1 MSKSATITED
11 TELLHSPSAAD
22 ILASEFMEPL
32 GLSNAALA
40 EALEV
45 SPSVLD
51 RLVANERA
59 IDAELDLRLGRYF
72 SMYEGFFLRLQNR
85 YDLEE
90 AKRSRGAM
98 IDRITRR
105 AA

>member
-1 MSKSATITED
+1 MSKSVIITED
-11 TELLHSPSAAD
+11 SELLHNPSAAD

-40 EALEV
+40 EALEI
-45 SPSVLD
+45 PSSLLD

-59 IDAELDLRLGRYF
+59 VDAELDLRLGRYF
-72 SMYEGFFLRLQNR
+72 GMSEGFFLRLQNR